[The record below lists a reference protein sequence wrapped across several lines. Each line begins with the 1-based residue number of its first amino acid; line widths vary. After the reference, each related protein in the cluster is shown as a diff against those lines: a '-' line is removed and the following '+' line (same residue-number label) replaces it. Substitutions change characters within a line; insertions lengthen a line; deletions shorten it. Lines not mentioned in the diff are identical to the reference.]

1 MTSKNCKDHLQPETG
16 SEVVELSD
24 AQKKLSFKQS
34 KIAHTRIAIVL
45 KKLMRMILP
54 DSGFDIVLLIGPTGV
69 GKTAAL
75 TALESHI
82 ENMYREE
89 MAIDRNF
96 IPAIK
101 IEIPEPGPRQFAY
114 SSFYK
119 ELLSQLNDPLSDKK
133 VETVRHN
140 GITSIKRPTGH
151 TNVAALH
158 MALKGALV
166 TRRTRVVII
175 DEAAHLLGHVTGN
188 DLINL
193 TNALKSLANVD
204 TRLVL
209 AGSYD
214 LLKLATLN
222 AQLSRRTRVIHF
234 ERYGFGKNNS
244 QDEAIFRKCLEQL
257 QNKLPTKYK
266 PNFLG
271 FSDAIHR
278 ACFGCIGI
286 LKQTFQR
293 ALESYLNESDDT
305 KNRWTMDHFQDALL
319 PLGTMN
325 KIREE
330 TIKGEKDIQGY
341 LRAEKLQDNETFKT
355 QINSQPTK
363 SRQRTGFKPNAA
375 FGELT

>member
-1 MTSKNCKDHLQPETG
+1 MTSKNCKDHLQPKSG
-16 SEVVELSD
+16 SEVMELSD

-45 KKLMRMILP
+45 KKLIRMILP

-69 GKTAAL
+69 GKTSAL

-82 ENMYREE
+82 ENMYRDE

-114 SSFYK
+114 SSFYM

-133 VETVRHN
+133 VETFQRD
-140 GITSIKRPTGH
+140 GILGIKRLTSH
-151 TNVAALH
+151 TNVAALQ
-158 MALKGALV
+158 MALKRSLV
-166 TRRTRVVII
+166 ARKTRVVII

-214 LLKLATLN
+214 LLRLATLN
-222 AQLSRRTRVIHF
+222 AQLSRRTCVIHF
-234 ERYGFGKNNS
+234 ERYGFASNNS
-244 QDEAIFRKCLEQL
+244 QDVAIFKKCLEQL

-278 ACFGCIGI
+278 ACFGCVGI

-293 ALESYLNESDDT
+293 ALEGYLNESDDS
-305 KNRWTMDHFQDALL
+305 KNLWTIDHFQDALL
-319 PLGTMN
+319 PIGTMN

-330 TIKGEKDIQGY
+330 TIKGEKDIQNY

-363 SRQRTGFKPNAA
+363 SSNRRVSKPYAA
-375 FGELT
+375 VGELT